1 MKKIFITILL
11 VVSSF
16 MGFTQ
21 NIILSSEESLKK
33 FLDDKQF
40 VVGEYGTVTF
50 HYSSYD
56 KTFGKMEF
64 NVEYLIPGEKKPR
77 KILLKADIML
87 KLNDFMFPSFVRSIS
102 LSNPNSFLLLNLN
115 LPTNFELFENGDL
128 YYQDK
133 LTMTMTDYLNARKSG
148 SFSITAPPYKLCE

>member
-1 MKKIFITILL
+1 MKKMCITILL

-21 NIILSSEESLKK
+21 NIILSNEESLKK

-87 KLNDFMFPSFVRSIS
+87 KLNDFMFPTFVRSIS

-115 LPTNFELFENGDL
+115 YAN
-128 YYQDK
+128 
-133 LTMTMTDYLNARKSG
+133 KSL
-148 SFSITAPPYKLCE
+148 K